1 VIDRKS
7 RPAKSTLTLA
17 VLGTDGDRIVEM
29 LPTDMCNRLVRNAS
43 FEVGILYSGVSAS
56 YKYFMLAT
64 NFRSADLI
72 VLDSLQ
78 QSLPLTASFEIPE
91 MELVAGYSIPSAA
104 ILQPNFG
111 DMQSIECDLRAETLF
126 PTEEASDTVN
136 NRGAKMKNLSVEDS
150 ANGMKFGVGVKINDR
165 LLAVRL
171 LATLQKACLKK
182 NVQVYRHQKDSL
194 SVESTLMLKNMRTAW
209 SRKDHSVTAKPDS
222 DTAASWHSL
231 DQSRPRMCGFKYN
244 NEKRNKSLR

>member
-1 VIDRKS
+1 
-7 RPAKSTLTLA
+7 
-17 VLGTDGDRIVEM
+17 M

-43 FEVGILYSGVSAS
+43 FEVDILYSGVSAS

-111 DMQSIECDLRAETLF
+111 DMQSI
-126 PTEEASDTVN
+126 
-136 NRGAKMKNLSVEDS
+136 
-150 ANGMKFGVGVKINDR
+150 
-165 LLAVRL
+165 
-171 LATLQKACLKK
+171 
-182 NVQVYRHQKDSL
+182 
-194 SVESTLMLKNMRTAW
+194 
-209 SRKDHSVTAKPDS
+209 
-222 DTAASWHSL
+222 
-231 DQSRPRMCGFKYN
+231 
-244 NEKRNKSLR
+244 